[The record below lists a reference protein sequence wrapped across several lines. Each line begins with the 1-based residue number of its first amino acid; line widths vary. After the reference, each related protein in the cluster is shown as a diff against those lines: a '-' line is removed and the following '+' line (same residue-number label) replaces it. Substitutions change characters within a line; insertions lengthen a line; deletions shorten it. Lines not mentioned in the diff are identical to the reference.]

1 MNNTFTPSSTS
12 EHLLEMAKHC
22 NTLFDFIECVRQ
34 IEVAGDKYVAN
45 AILKNTIGLLNW
57 QMFNF
62 NQEHLHKK
70 LEIILQKSSHKLG

>member
-1 MNNTFTPSSTS
+1 MNNIFTPSSTS
-12 EHLLEMAKHC
+12 EHLIEMAKHC

-45 AILKNTIGLLNW
+45 AILNNTIGLYRW

-62 NQEHLHKK
+62 EQEHFTKK
-70 LEIILQKSSHKLG
+70 LEMILEK